1 MTFDYIATRGQGW
14 KVYRE
19 LTLVGLQGL
28 PVPEDAMQDWYRM
41 CDELN
46 DEDLETATDQA
57 SDGSGQTRGQYTGA
71 GAGSG
76 S

>member
-46 DEDLETATDQA
+46 DEDLETATEA
-57 SDGSGQTRGQYTGA
+57 ERALTSGIRR
-71 GAGSG
+71 
-76 S
+76 